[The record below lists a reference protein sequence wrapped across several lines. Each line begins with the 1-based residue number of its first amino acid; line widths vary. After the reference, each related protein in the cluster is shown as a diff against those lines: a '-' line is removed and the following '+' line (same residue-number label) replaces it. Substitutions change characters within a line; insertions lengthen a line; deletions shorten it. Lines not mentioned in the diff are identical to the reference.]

1 MSPSDGNQE
10 DSEDGVFP
18 GFASFRDDEGSPFY
32 RSDVRVF
39 GTPEGTAAEITGR
52 LSRVVFA
59 VVREAA
65 RRPLT
70 IGLDDL
76 LRWHAGIFKTTF
88 PYQAGKIR
96 TAQAQFGVR
105 WREDGEL
112 RTRLVTGSDPGV
124 TRAQLRAAFALYNA
138 ERERRA
144 PGERSIA
151 EAAST
156 AARLY
161 ADILRIHPFEDGN
174 LRGAFPA
181 LQGALVSLG
190 ASTVDFEAAVAEH
203 DEALGWALRAN
214 AESRT
219 IVPFADLLLA
229 RMRAAGRGP
238 GGSVK

>member
-144 PGERSIA
+144 RRGFGLG
-151 EAAST
+151 AASERGEPHDR
-156 AARLY
+156 AVRRLVASADASCRAR
-161 ADILRIHPFEDGN
+161 AWGKCKMRI
-174 LRGAFPA
+174 
-181 LQGALVSLG
+181 
-190 ASTVDFEAAVAEH
+190 
-203 DEALGWALRAN
+203 
-214 AESRT
+214 
-219 IVPFADLLLA
+219 
-229 RMRAAGRGP
+229 
-238 GGSVK
+238 